1 MDDAAERLGERH
13 LPSFGSAASTFSAFT
28 AGIVMY
34 SAKRARR
41 AGDPVLGACR
51 ALVRV
56 ARHAAFAERQPRRAH
71 AVAAP
76 VDDDAIAD
84 GQVAHRGA
92 RLLDDADELV
102 PENLR

>member
-1 MDDAAERLGERH
+1 
-13 LPSFGSAASTFSAFT
+13 
-28 AGIVMY
+28 MY
-34 SAKRARR
+34 SASAPGR
-41 AGDPVLGACR
+41 PVIPCSAY
-51 ALVRV
+51 V
-56 ARHAAFAERQPRRAH
+56 AHWCESPVPQVLAERQPRRAH
-71 AVAAP
+71 AVAAL